1 MILMTEFYT
10 KYVKVKNP
18 DGTVTTPKLSDC
30 DKWILEEIEAGK
42 TICIVKGRVNKI
54 ILV

>member
-1 MILMTEFYT
+1 MISMTEFYA
-10 KYVKVKNP
+10 KYVKIKNP

-30 DKWILEEIEAGK
+30 NKWILEGLEAGK
-42 TICIVKGRVNKI
+42 TIHIVKGRVNKI